1 MYSATTKNAFAAL
14 LLTFAT
20 GAAFAQ
26 FVWIDAN
33 GTKQYSDRPP
43 PANIPKNKIL
53 KEPSLELRN
62 NGQASGETEP
72 AIGTIPAKGGAATPA
87 SAKGPVTTAEKN
99 ADFVKRKAD
108 QAELDKKAGDEAKEA
123 ADKGKNCERAQA
135 YNRSLQSG
143 ERIATTDKNGEKAF
157 LSDEKRA
164 QEVRDTK
171 RVMEGCK

>member
-1 MYSATTKNAFAAL
+1 MPSQTTKNVFAAL
-14 LLTFAT
+14 VLTFAT
-20 GAAFAQ
+20 SAAFAQ

-43 PANIPKNKIL
+43 PASIPKNKIL

-62 NGQASGETEP
+62 GGQSAGQAEAVTGAAPEKGAP
-72 AIGTIPAKGGAATPA
+72 NVKPAKGPA
-87 SAKGPVTTAEKN
+87 TTAEKN
-99 ADFVKRKAD
+99 ADFVKRKSD
-108 QAELDKKAGDEAKEA
+108 QAEADKKAADEAKEA
-123 ADKGKNCERAQA
+123 ADKSKNCERAQA

-157 LSDEKRA
+157 LSDEKRG
-164 QEVRDTK
+164 QEVRETK